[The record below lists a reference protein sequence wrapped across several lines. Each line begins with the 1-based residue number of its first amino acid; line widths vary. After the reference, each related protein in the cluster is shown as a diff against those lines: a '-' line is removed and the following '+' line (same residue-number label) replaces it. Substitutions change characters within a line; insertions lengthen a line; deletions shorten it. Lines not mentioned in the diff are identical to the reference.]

1 MLEERSFFLWEK
13 EDEVGR
19 MRIKRVDLILKD
31 GEEVSRRYHRHV
43 INPDSDISNAT
54 AEIKAI
60 TKAFWTKEVKDK
72 WKEEK
77 EKTEKEEKEKIKN
90 DLPI

>member
-1 MLEERSFFLWEK
+1 MLEERSFYLWEK
-13 EDEVGR
+13 EDEAGR
-19 MRIKRVDLILKD
+19 MRIKRVDQVLKD
-31 GEEVSRRYHRHV
+31 GVEIFRNYHRHV
-43 INPDSDISNAT
+43 INPDSDISNET
-54 AEIKAI
+54 DEIKAV

-77 EKTEKEEKEKIKN
+77 EKIKN